1 METRI
6 NLKGFIV
13 IANQAVQPAND
24 TLPSSTKLKR
34 EDVFHQGELTA
45 QKRWG
50 NPELWT
56 EERMNQLLWNHIP
69 EQLKARIEDAPFFF
83 LATSEHGGHCDCS
96 FKGGGPNL
104 IKVLAPN
111 RLAFP
116 HFEARVKGNGAY
128 MSLGNILVNPYVSLL
143 LIDFNDG
150 ARLRINGKASIQ
162 EEITLKNMFPQAE
175 CVVVVDIELVAPS
188 CSSYIPRLVSAE
200 HNSGASI

>member
-1 METRI
+1 
-6 NLKGFIV
+6 
-13 IANQAVQPAND
+13 
-24 TLPSSTKLKR
+24 
-34 EDVFHQGELTA
+34 
-45 QKRWG
+45 
-50 NPELWT
+50 
-56 EERMNQLLWNHIP
+56 
-69 EQLKARIEDAPFFF
+69 
-83 LATSEHGGHCDCS
+83 
-96 FKGGGPNL
+96 
-104 IKVLAPN
+104 VLAPN

>member
-1 METRI
+1 M
-6 NLKGFIV
+6 
-13 IANQAVQPAND
+13 IANHSVPPAND
-24 TLPSSTKLKR
+24 KLPSRKRSKR
-34 EDVFHQGELTA
+34 EDVFHQGELAA
-45 QKRWG
+45 QERWG

-56 EERMNQLLWNHIP
+56 IERMNQLLWNHIP
-69 EQLKARIEDAPFFF
+69 EQLKARVEDAPFFF
-83 LATSEHGGHCDCS
+83 LATSQHDGRCDCS
-96 FKGGGPNL
+96 FKGGGPSL

-143 LIDFNDG
+143 FIDFNDG
-150 ARLRINGKASIQ
+150 ARLRVNGKASIP
-162 EEITLKNMFPQAE
+162 EDITMKKIFPQAE

-200 HNSGASI
+200 HNSGANI